1 MVIASS
7 AALVAEYTE
16 PVGSGVRPA
25 SELILI
31 MLPPLSPNSF
41 NDSLLRLL
49 HLLRQTAWR
58 PVRLYPWKRLLQGL
72 LYLLI
77 CSLCQS
83 ILVRTTKLGRHS
95 VAALSILTHTGLQF
109 RPYPAFYPSQLHSYC
124 SLFAR
129 HINATSA
136 LCLMRQAISF

>member
-1 MVIASS
+1 MFLPLNSFEREMVIASS

-16 PVGSGVRPA
+16 PVGSGVRPT

-58 PVRLYPWKRLLQGL
+58 SLRLYSWKRLLQGL
-72 LYLLI
+72 LYLLV

-83 ILVRTTKLGRHS
+83 ILVWTTKLGRHS

-109 RPYPAFYPSQLHSYC
+109 RPYPVLLSLSVAFVLQLICPPH
-124 SLFAR
+124 
-129 HINATSA
+129 
-136 LCLMRQAISF
+136 